1 MTRRNVFLLAA
12 LLLAAGLAIFGDRGG
27 DSDLALPLA
36 RRAPVA
42 GSGAER
48 PATTAPTT
56 APTTA
61 TTMTTTMTTLS
72 GAALAAA
79 PIGSLR
85 ARASYIGSARVR
97 PGGTPAFG
105 AQSWAPPPPAPVA
118 AVAPPPPVAPP
129 LPFTYVGRQ
138 VVDGQTDIFLAE
150 GERLFI
156 ARAKTAIDAKYRIES
171 IAAGSVTF
179 IYLPLNQAQ
188 QLSIGAPD

>member
-48 PATTAPTT
+48 PATTA
-56 APTTA
+56 
-61 TTMTTTMTTLS
+61 TTMTTVG

-85 ARASYIGSARVR
+85 ARASFIGSARVR